1 MQRGLFLRGLRHGV
15 PIALGYLSVAFAF
28 GITATRAG
36 LNPLQALL
44 ISMTNVT
51 SAGQL
56 AGVELM
62 AAGAGL
68 TEMALTQ
75 LTINLRYALM
85 SISLSQR
92 LDGSMGTLQRMI
104 FAFCNTDEIFAVASA
119 QPERLN
125 KAYCYGLMLGPWA
138 GWSLGTVLGAAAGSL
153 LPAFFRISLGIAIY
167 GMFLAII
174 LPPSRK
180 SRAVRVVVLLSAA
193 LAVAFRYVPGLNQV
207 PAGYVIICCAVAAA
221 CVGAWRFPV
230 AEEPEGEEAPQA

>member
-1 MQRGLFLRGLRHGV
+1 MSQKLFVTGLRHGI
-15 PIALGYLSVAFAF
+15 PIGLGYLSVAFAF
-28 GITATRAG
+28 GIQSVQAG
-36 LNPLQALL
+36 LSPLQALL

-56 AGVELM
+56 AGIELI
-62 AAGAGL
+62 AAGAAL

-85 SISLSQR
+85 SISLSQK
-92 LDGSMGTLQRMI
+92 LDGSMGTLQRLI

-119 QPERLN
+119 QPGMLC
-125 KAYCYGLMLGPWA
+125 KQYCYGLMIVPWV

-153 LPAFFRISLGIAIY
+153 LPVFFRTALGIAIY

-180 SRAVRVVVLLSAA
+180 SRAVRTVVLIAAA
-193 LAVAFRYVPGLNQV
+193 LAIAFRYVPGLSQV
-207 PAGYVIICCAVAAA
+207 PPGYAIICCAVAAA
-221 CVGAWRFPV
+221 CAGAALFPV
-230 AEEPEGEEAPQA
+230 EDKEEVDAP